1 MQVMQAHKPIPKH
14 GKRGSQYSHLR
25 LVATRLMEA
34 RIMGMRC
41 SKGRSKGRSNHVSR
55 ILFTSISKDL
65 PKSKKYSHGI
75 LCTFATFENRVIRQ
89 M

>member
-34 RIMGMRC
+34 RIMDMR
-41 SKGRSKGRSNHVSR
+41 RSKGRSNHVSR
-55 ILFTSISKDL
+55 ILFISTSKDP

-75 LCTFATFENRVIRQ
+75 LCTFASFENRVIRQ